1 MERLSIPYR
10 LLNEKSIGLSH
21 EKQWIDVII
30 HRVDEGLFSTDREGN
45 ILFVNAAAERLSGF
59 PSSEMTGTPSGYF
72 LKYPDGTPFT
82 PVEVVSEIDL
92 FLRQKGGH
100 DLPIV
105 VSTTAVSDE
114 DDRHVGFVVIFRDV
128 SEEKQLEKLKDDL
141 TEMIAHDLRN
151 TLGRIELSAQML
163 LSGTIGDLNPKQVKY
178 VQASLDSTR
187 RLLAMTSDLLDISRL
202 EVNTMPIIKEPVDLA
217 VVVDQSLESFRPSA
231 EERRM
236 TFVVKI
242 PEGLPTPV
250 ADKQKLIRV
259 LENLVGNAM
268 KFSPDGTAV
277 TIQAAYGTRSVVIR
291 VIDQGEGIPEDYLTR
306 IFEKFTQVK
315 DRKSGKKEGS
325 GLGLTF
331 CKLVVQAHGGKILA
345 ESEMGEG
352 STFIFTLPID

>member
-1 MERLSIPYR
+1 MSDERSTDLIY
-10 LLNEKSIGLSH
+10 
-21 EKQWIDVII
+21 EKQWVDVII
-30 HRVDEGLFSTDREGN
+30 HRIHEGLFLTDPEGK
-45 ILFVNAAAERLSGF
+45 ILFVNATAERMSGF
-59 PSSEMTGTPSGYF
+59 SSSGVVGTPSNC
-72 LKYPDGTPFT
+72 LLTYPDGSLFT
-82 PVEVVSEIDL
+82 PVETVSKIDL
-92 FLRQKGGH
+92 LLRRKGEH

-105 VSTTAVSDE
+105 ASTTPVTDE
-114 DDRHVGFVVIFRDV
+114 EEQCGGFVVIFRDV

-163 LSGTIGDLNPKQVKY
+163 LSGTIGDLNAKQVKY
-178 VQASLDSTR
+178 VQTSLDSTR

-202 EVNTMPIIKEPVDLA
+202 EVNQMPIIKEPLDLA
-217 VVVDQSLESFRPSA
+217 AVVDQSLESFRPSA
-231 EERRM
+231 EERQI

-242 PEGLPTPV
+242 PEGLPAPV

-259 LENLVGNAM
+259 FENLVGNAM
-268 KFSPDGTAV
+268 KFSPDGTTV
-277 TIQAAYGTRSVVIR
+277 TIQAAYDRAIRSVVVC

-331 CKLVVQAHGGKILA
+331 CKLVVQAHGGKIWVK
-345 ESEMGEG
+345 SKVGEG
-352 STFIFTLPID
+352 STFIFTLPVDG